1 MDLLLHLIEQY
12 GLWLVFANVLLE
24 QLGLPLPA
32 YPTLI
37 ITGALINNGD
47 YSALSLLAT
56 AVFAAVIADLLWY
69 SSGKRYG
76 RKVLRTLCRISLSP
90 DSCVNQTES
99 IYLRWGA
106 PSLIVAK
113 FIPGFA
119 SVASALAGTIGTR
132 RATFIFF
139 DALGAALWAGV
150 ALFLGSLFS
159 NAIDELLEGLV
170 QLGKWGALLIGVALV
185 VFIATKWWERYRFF
199 KELRMARIT
208 VQELDELFRGGLS
221 PVVLDVRS
229 APSQHSG
236 HIPGARI
243 ITLDAANSFALEDAD
258 NEVIVYCACPNEA
271 SAARVAKVLMQKGF
285 TRVRPLLG
293 GIDAWIDA
301 GFGVESATA
310 SNIDAVI
317 AQ

>member
-1 MDLLLHLIEQY
+1 MNFLLHLIEQY

-37 ITGALINNGD
+37 VTGALINRGD
-47 YSALSLLAT
+47 YSATALLAT
-56 AVFAAVIADLLWY
+56 AVFAALISDLLWY
-69 SSGKRYG
+69 FAGKQYG
-76 RKVLRTLCRISLSP
+76 RRVLRTLCRISLSP

-119 SVASALAGTIGTR
+119 SVASALAGTLGTR
-132 RATFIFF
+132 RAKFIFF
-139 DALGAALWAGV
+139 DAIGAALWAAT

-159 NAIDELLEGLV
+159 NAIDELLNGLM
-170 QLGKWGALLIGVALV
+170 QLGKWGALLIALALAI
-185 VFIATKWWERYRFF
+185 FIAAKWWERYRFF

-208 VQELDELFRGGLS
+208 VHELDELFRSGHK
-221 PVVLDVRS
+221 PTVLDVR
-229 APSQHSG
+229 AVNSQQIER
-236 HIPGARI
+236 IPGAKI
-243 ITLDAANSFALEDAD
+243 ITPDTVNSFVLEDD
-258 NEVIVYCACPNEA
+258 EHNEVIVYCACPNEA
-271 SAARVAKVLMQKGF
+271 SAARVAKMLMRKGF

-293 GIDAWIDA
+293 GIDAWVDA
-301 GFGVESATA
+301 GFAVE
-310 SNIDAVI
+310 IAVVDKPVNSV
-317 AQ
+317 